1 MALAVALLIIGMSVA
16 PLPLTVADHF
26 GVFGIGLDLGAMVV
40 GPPLALA
47 IRLAAND
54 LIRPEPGCLEELLT
68 VTAGSKRQSFSPGIV
83 SNHDPLRRT
92 ECFGSDIET
101 AIEYLPRPR
110 RWARYWCSGSGRYRL
125 KWRCFSPAPT
135 IGTVKAVNACRMA
148 MQGDGNHHVSLDQVI
163 KTMYQTGLDMQS
175 RYKETALG
183 GLAVNAVEC

>member
-1 MALAVALLIIGMSVA
+1 MALAVALLIIGMSVT
-16 PLPLTVADHF
+16 PLPLTVAAHF
-26 GVFGIGLDLGAMVV
+26 GVLGIGLDLGAMVA

-54 LIRPEPGCLEELLT
+54 LIRPEPGCLKVLLT

-83 SNHDPLRRT
+83 SNSDPLRRT

-110 RWARYWCSGSGRYRL
+110 RWALYWCSGSGPYRL

-135 IGTVKAVNACRMA
+135 DLLKVNPPHITDQPILARMQRIGIAPGKSFDLGKAEAAVKRGLERAAPEALKA
-148 MQGDGNHHVSLDQVI
+148 M
-163 KTMYQTGLDMQS
+163 
-175 RYKETALG
+175 
-183 GLAVNAVEC
+183 

>member
-1 MALAVALLIIGMSVA
+1 MALAVALLIIGMSVT
-16 PLPLTVADHF
+16 PLPLTVAAHF
-26 GVFGIGLDLGAMVV
+26 GVLGIGLDLGAMVA

-54 LIRPEPGCLEELLT
+54 LIRPEPGCLKVLLT

-83 SNHDPLRRT
+83 SNSDPLRRT

-110 RWARYWCSGSGRYRL
+110 RWALYWCSGSGPYRL

-135 IGTVKAVNACRMA
+135 RVCRLSIELSGSTSNSSSISDAILSTSSSKYVMIRGA
-148 MQGDGNHHVSLDQVI
+148 TNVSHLL
-163 KTMYQTGLDMQS
+163 K
-175 RYKETALG
+175 
-183 GLAVNAVEC
+183 